1 MAAASPPEG
10 TQARSPVG
18 GPPSSVTLGRA
29 PAWRPRTAWVSVAVC
44 LAIGVGARLIV
55 RDGGD
60 PRLGVVIALILLSLA
75 QVAVVILFASRQGR
89 PTAADFGLVRPPLA
103 RATGL
108 VVAVL
113 VAASVLSV
121 AWTVALAL
129 DEDALDITDRL
140 AVEGGTLRALLFLVL
155 VAVATPLGEEFLFRG
170 YFLRALSNWR
180 GAWPAIVTTSVV
192 FAAAHVGWTPT
203 SFLVPILLF
212 GLGFC
217 LLYHWTG
224 SLYPALAMHALLNT
238 LGARTVFEGWQLPV
252 AMVFSLAL
260 TLAIARLIARRLGG
274 EAMSG

>member
-1 MAAASPPEG
+1 
-10 TQARSPVG
+10 
-18 GPPSSVTLGRA
+18 
-29 PAWRPRTAWVSVAVC
+29 VC

-192 FAAAHVGWTPT
+192 FAAAHVG
-203 SFLVPILLF
+203 
-212 GLGFC
+212 
-217 LLYHWTG
+217 
-224 SLYPALAMHALLNT
+224 
-238 LGARTVFEGWQLPV
+238 
-252 AMVFSLAL
+252 
-260 TLAIARLIARRLGG
+260 
-274 EAMSG
+274 